1 MSNGGFNSLHIIG
14 FLLKVKSLIGVS
26 IRGIFLREIT
36 STPDSV
42 ACSCCIIAWIQR
54 MSSQDYL
61 FDIENLFNEFIR
73 FHHEFA
79 NSQTIRK

>member
-42 ACSCCIIAWIQR
+42 VS
-54 MSSQDYL
+54 
-61 FDIENLFNEFIR
+61 FILVIYINYVR
-73 FHHEFA
+73 A
-79 NSQTIRK
+79 K

>member
-14 FLLKVKSLIGVS
+14 FLLKVKDLIGVS

-42 ACSCCIIAWIQR
+42 ACSCCYITTE
-54 MSSQDYL
+54 L
-61 FDIENLFNEFIR
+61 
-73 FHHEFA
+73 
-79 NSQTIRK
+79 RKVKRNFYSFVSPVFLSGQ